1 MSRVV
6 LALQD
11 TTKGTVILFP
21 ISTLRNVP
29 IFLINND
36 TAFPSIPT

>member
-1 MSRVV
+1 MSGVV
-6 LALQD
+6 LVLQD

-29 IFLINND
+29 IFFN
-36 TAFPSIPT
+36 